1 MKSLKGFI
9 LAEAMMA
16 KKDLHHAP
24 TLYSAIED
32 KKKISWDKKTEKK
45 SGVGELSWINP
56 NDKNKFKELAD
67 KMASDADWLSFLK
80 LNGRYRPIFKT
91 EDGTELVWSQLAK
104 NKTIAP
110 TSTSGKAPDGA
121 QWERILCTAY
131 NMKNGDLERAAATAK
146 AGIDKDKWK
155 DHWVKGGWLSKGHKI
170 IKNTS
175 GLTGFPMKHYGSD
188 TVTLTTKWSEY
199 FTDIG
204 LKVHSSTKTPKT
216 DMILGGMRISLK
228 KKGGSQLMSGGKGE
242 TLATLGF
249 AWEKVASKDIEKEL
263 KEGWDSIT
271 DDVKNNFYDNAENL
285 PAGMT
290 TTDLM
295 KGKGGKKHEKL
306 HTKIKASMENNKEMT
321 AKITKIFNK
330 NTDIKYEVVK
340 EAMTGNSK
348 FVTDDAKSTH
358 MMIFDPNRKTG
369 EIKEIDTTLVNKYTS
384 TTNFNI
390 SFKSSGTGGK
400 TWIGLKGIF
409 KEEVVDTTELDNII
423 EWAINDTNQ
432 EILQEGVGS
441 WMRSGVQKLKSVA
454 AKTKDF
460 VIKWIQ
466 RIMKKIWGKIKK
478 LITSSI
484 SALQNLLGVKMVVRN
499 NPQITF

>member
-1 MKSLKGFI
+1 MRSLKGFI

-16 KKDLHHAP
+16 KKDLHHAL
-24 TLYSAIED
+24 TLYNAIE
-32 KKKISWDKKTEKK
+32 KKEKISWKHKKDT
-45 SGVGELSWINP
+45 GEGKLSWINTD
-56 NDKNKFKELAD
+56 DKNKFKELAD
-67 KMASDADWLSFLK
+67 KMASKDDWLSFLK
-80 LNGRYRPIFKT
+80 LKTKFRPIFKT
-91 EDGTELVWSQLAK
+91 EDGTELSYTQLVK
-104 NKTIAP
+104 NKTIAA

-131 NMKNGDLERAAATAK
+131 NMNDNVSRKESTAK
-146 AGIDKDKWK
+146 SGIPKDKWN
-155 DHWVKGGWLSKGHKI
+155 DNWVEGGWLDIGHEI
-170 IKNTS
+170 IKNT
-175 GLTGFPMKHYGSD
+175 FPGSRSKTMIHYGSGS
-188 TVTLTTKWSEY
+188 VNLTTEWSKY
-199 FTDIG
+199 FKEAG
-204 LKVHSSTKTPKT
+204 LTVHSSTKTPKT
-216 DMILGGMRISLK
+216 DMILGTRQISLK

-249 AWEKVASKDIEKEL
+249 AWNKVSSKGIDNKLE
-263 KEGWDSIT
+263 EGWNSIT
-271 DDVKNNFYDNAENL
+271 DDVKNNFYDSAKNL
-285 PAGMT
+285 PVGMT
-290 TTDLM
+290 TTDFM
-295 KGKGGKKHEKL
+295 KGKGSNL
-306 HTKIKASMENNKEMT
+306 HKTIQESMKNNKEMT
-321 AKITKIFNK
+321 TKITEIFDS
-330 NTDIKYEVVK
+330 NTDIKYAVVE

-348 FVTDDAKSTH
+348 FDTKEAKSTH
-358 MMIFDPNRKTG
+358 MMIFDPDRKKG
-369 EIKEIDTTLVNKYTS
+369 EIKEIDGKVIKHYTNQ
-384 TTNFNI
+384 TNFNI